1 MRMLNI
7 LDTSKPLALDL
18 CLSEW
23 KAWCGQA
30 GYPKFVAKQIFEWVF
45 RKGVLNPEQFSNLSK
60 DKRTHLKNSFIWE
73 PMEIDC
79 HLISKDGTEKVLLK
93 TLDGL
98 LIEMVLMPYENRV
111 TLCLSCQVGC
121 RIGCTFCQTG
131 KMGLKRNLSS
141 GEILY
146 QLVLA
151 NHLSEKKGRRV
162 SNVVYMG
169 MGEPLDNYKAVVR
182 ACKAMIDPEAFGLSK
197 AKVTVSTS
205 GLLPEIER
213 LGHDVP
219 VRLAISL
226 HSADQE
232 KRSEMMPIGR
242 KYPLDE
248 MKEVL
253 KKYPAPSR
261 YGVTFEYVLIE
272 GKNDSVADAKKLV
285 KFLHGIK
292 AKVNLIPINL
302 FPGVEMK
309 PSEKE
314 SIESFQKYLTDRS
327 IPAPVRYSRGQD
339 ISAGCGQLA
348 AKRENELHLDP
359 RIIQKQRRQRETR
372 RVEV

>member
-1 MRMLNI
+1 MLNI
-7 LDTSKPLALDL
+7 LNASKPIALDW

-23 KAWCGQA
+23 KAWCA
-30 GYPKFVAKQIFEWVF
+30 KVGYPKFCAKQIFEWVF
-45 RKGVLNPEQFSNLSK
+45 KKGVLDPELFSNLSNE
-60 DKRTHLKNSFIWE
+60 KRKQLKENFIWE

-79 HLISKDGTEKVLLK
+79 HLISSDGTEKVLLK
-93 TLDGL
+93 TMDGL

-121 RIGCTFCQTG
+121 KMGCTFCQTG

-151 NHLSEKKGRRV
+151 NQLSAKKERKV

-169 MGEPLDNYKAVVR
+169 MGEPLDNYKAVVK
-182 ACKAMIDPEAFGLSK
+182 ACQAMIDPEAFGLSK
-197 AKVTVSTS
+197 SKVTVSTS

-213 LGHDVP
+213 LGQDVP

-232 KRSEMMPIGR
+232 KRAQMMPIGR
-242 KYPLDE
+242 KYPLDA

-261 YGVTFEYVLIE
+261 YGVTFEYVLIQ
-272 GKNDSVADAKKLV
+272 GKNDAIEDAKKLV

-302 FPGVEMK
+302 FPGVEMQ

-314 SIESFQKYLTDRS
+314 SIERFQKYLTDRS

-348 AKRENELHLDP
+348 AKREGELDMDP
-359 RIIQKQRRQRETR
+359 RVLHRERRQQERI
-372 RVEV
+372 